1 MINMKRTK
9 RILVQLASGF
19 AIAVA
24 NANAHAQ
31 LALKGKLLF
40 QDDFKTLSNYTSQ
53 PQPVADGWTVKIAH
67 SNWRKTSDGVQS
79 VWRGGHMPVLEF
91 DCQQPFS
98 NVVIEVDFRFHR
110 DAGATNTHNGAACRI
125 SPTNFKL
132 NPNAYAASVWA
143 NQDSSD
149 RQPRMVLEHDE
160 WKRNGITTVDHKPL
174 TLVLDKWY
182 RVRMELI
189 GNAVLANCNDV
200 TVYGTFE
207 KFDLPKTSVPLG
219 SGYCVHEFRRFRIYE
234 ATPNPKWTAP
244 AAGKTASG
252 TEVEAASG
260 K

>member
-1 MINMKRTK
+1 MNMKRSK
-9 RILVQLASGF
+9 GIAVQLASAI
-19 AIAVA
+19 AIAVSSA
-24 NANAHAQ
+24 DAHAQ
-31 LALKGKLLF
+31 MALKGKLLF

-132 NPNAYAASVWA
+132 NPNAYAASIWA
-143 NQDSSD
+143 NQDSMD
-149 RQPRMVLEHDE
+149 RPPGMVLEHDE
-160 WKRNGITTVDHKPL
+160 WRQNGITTLDHKPL
-174 TLVLDKWY
+174 ALKPDKWY
-182 RVRMELI
+182 HVRMELI
-189 GNAVLANCNDV
+189 GNSVLANCNGV
-200 TVYGTFE
+200 TVYGTYE
-207 KFDLPKTSVPLG
+207 KFGLPKTSVPLG
-219 SGYCVHEFRRFRIYE
+219 SGYCVHDFRHFRIYE

-244 AAGKTASG
+244 ASAKTTSDAKG
-252 TEVEAASG
+252 EAASG